1 VYDDQLKLKREC
13 EVRER
18 ENSCEDNGERKPSNL
33 TNSKSITKPVKSGDN
48 TQWVKKESVNDN
60 HCIEKLR
67 KQLNFYAREGEIKF
81 VFCTNKPIIFSFARA
96 KKSESK
102 ANNAYYR

>member
-1 VYDDQLKLKREC
+1 M
-13 EVRER
+13 
-18 ENSCEDNGERKPSNL
+18 
-33 TNSKSITKPVKSGDN
+33 
-48 TQWVKKESVNDN
+48 
-60 HCIEKLR
+60 EKLR